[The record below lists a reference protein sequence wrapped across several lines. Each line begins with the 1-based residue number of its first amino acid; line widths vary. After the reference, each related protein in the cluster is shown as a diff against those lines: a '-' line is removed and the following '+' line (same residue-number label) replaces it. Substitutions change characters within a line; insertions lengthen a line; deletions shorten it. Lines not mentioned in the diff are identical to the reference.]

1 VLWMKD
7 TYLQYHSQ
15 HYTGKHAGT
24 GIQCEL
30 MLTSV
35 FMLSLQLLNLQIF
48 HTQQDTHLRQMKDI
62 PTVQD
67 CATYIGCM
75 VPNFLGT
82 EFRVMDFRKSLY
94 IVALLIVKL

>member
-1 VLWMKD
+1 MQALACD
-7 TYLQYHSQ
+7 
-15 HYTGKHAGT
+15 
-24 GIQCEL
+24 
-30 MLTSV
+30 
-35 FMLSLQLLNLQIF
+35 LNSRILAHPCFDCNVHQLQIF

-82 EFRVMDFRKSLY
+82 EFRVMDFRKLLY
-94 IVALLIVKL
+94 VALQLLVKL